1 MASAVSAKRLSALA
15 VCNIVLITLLSK
27 AALKASSL
35 GRGSVSQTGSPCANM
50 GALAQWPLCTAIGC
64 VKNSLVV
71 APLNLCRDSDNS
83 W

>member
-15 VCNIVLITLLSK
+15 VCSIILITLLYK

-35 GRGSVSQTGSPCANM
+35 GRGSVSQPGSPCANM
-50 GALAQWPLCTAIGC
+50 RALTWWPLCTAIDC

-71 APLNLCRDSDNS
+71 ASESL
-83 W
+83 WGQ